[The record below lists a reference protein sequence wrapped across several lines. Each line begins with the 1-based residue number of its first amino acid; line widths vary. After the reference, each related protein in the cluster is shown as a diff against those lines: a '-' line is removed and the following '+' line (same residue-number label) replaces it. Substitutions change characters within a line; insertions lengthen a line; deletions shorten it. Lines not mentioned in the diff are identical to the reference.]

1 MKARG
6 PGPAQRMTFAL
17 AAAFATGV
25 AGLSAIPSHGN
36 VLPVTALSAVSVVII
51 ALWPRGDTPLLAFAL
66 VVLAWAVYVPR
77 PTWWVILGAV
87 ALVIAHTC
95 LAVADSTRGHDAL
108 PGPALARLARRC
120 AVVLVIACAA
130 GLATVLRYSSH
141 DATHTAAG
149 VVGCLL
155 LAMWMSLPRDR
166 HREETS
172 TRYLPPE
179 RMSRSTR

>member
-1 MKARG
+1 MMKARG
-6 PGPAQRMTFAL
+6 PGPAQRISFTL

-25 AGLSAIPSHGN
+25 AGVSALLSHGN

-66 VVLAWAVYVPR
+66 VVLAWSVYVPR
-77 PTWWVILGAV
+77 PTWWVILGAA
-87 ALVIAHTC
+87 ALVIAHAC
-95 LAVADSTRGHDAL
+95 LAVADSTRGRAAL

-130 GLATVLRYSSH
+130 GLATVLRYSTH
-141 DATHTAAG
+141 EATHTAAG

-155 LAMWMSLPRDR
+155 LAVWISLPR
-166 HREETS
+166 HRDSEEASILT
-172 TRYLPPE
+172 E
-179 RMSRSTR
+179 RLSA